1 MTEGGRDDRGRR
13 PHFRRTRLAAVLLV
27 LYGVLRAVVWGGGWV
42 LSAAIIAIG
51 VVLFLSTIEPTR
63 RILR

>member
-1 MTEGGRDDRGRR
+1 MTEGRRDHQGQR
-13 PHFRRTRLAAVLLV
+13 PDFRRIRIAAVLPV

-42 LSAAIIAIG
+42 LSAAFIAIG